1 MGKMKTDIEEN
12 NIDCVITNSIYFNTY
27 QQLKIPNILSYF
39 VFSVL
44 GWISTPQKKVQ
55 ITY

>member
-1 MGKMKTDIEEN
+1 MKTDIEEN
-12 NIDCVITNSIYFNTY
+12 NVDCVITNSIYFNTY
-27 QQLKIPNILSYF
+27 QELKIPNIPSYF